1 MAIRRLRLTTG
12 LILFTFLTTH
22 LSNHALG
29 LVSLEAMEHG
39 RAWFLALWRNPLGTV
54 ALYGALLTH
63 FSLAL
68 LSLYRRRHFRMP
80 LWEATQLI
88 LGLAVPPLLIS
99 HIAGT
104 RIAHAWFDATDSY
117 ARVLLTLWAL
127 RPDLGALQ
135 ALALLVAWMHG
146 CFGLHFWLRLRP
158 AYPRMVPFVLVGAV
172 LLPTLALLGFAQG
185 GREAAAR
192 AAEAQAVAEILRT
205 ARAPDPV
212 DRAVIERTR
221 DRLLAV
227 VGLCL
232 GGVVAAREVRRAW
245 ARRRGVYRVTYPGGR
260 RVAVEVGT
268 TVLEASRLAGIPHAS
283 VCGGRGR
290 CSTCRVRVL
299 QGLEGLPAPTPWES
313 RVLQRVA
320 ADPHVRLACQIRPT
334 RDVSVLPLLPATA
347 TARDGFARPAYLAG
361 QEREVAVLF
370 ADLRQFTRLAERRL
384 PYDLVFFLNRYF
396 ETMGAAVERCGG
408 TVNQFTGD
416 GVMALFGLETE
427 PEAACQSALA
437 AAAEIARSVDALTR
451 ELAGEI
457 EAPLRV
463 GIGIHAG
470 PAVVGQMGYG
480 VAGYLTAV
488 GDTVHVA
495 SRLQDLT
502 KEFDCQLVLSQPV
515 AERARLDLQGLP
527 RHTLT
532 VRNRA
537 EPVVVYVVKDARSL
551 EPSVPKPGG

>member
-1 MAIRRLRLTTG
+1 MAIRQLRLATG
-12 LILFTFLTTH
+12 LILFTFLATH

-29 LVSLEAMEHG
+29 LISLEAMERG
-39 RAWFLALWRNPLGTV
+39 RVWFLALWRNPLGTL

-68 LSLYRRRHFRMP
+68 LSLYRRRHLRMP
-80 LWEATQLI
+80 LWEATQLVF
-88 LGLAVPPLLIS
+88 GLAVPPLLIS
-99 HIAGT
+99 HITGT

-117 ARVLLTLWAL
+117 ARVLLTFWVL
-127 RPDLGALQ
+127 RPDLGVRQ
-135 ALALLVAWMHG
+135 ALVLLVAWTHG

-158 AYPRMVPFVLVGAV
+158 AYPRVAPVLLVAAV
-172 LLPTLALLGFAQG
+172 LLPILALLGFAQG
-185 GREAAAR
+185 GREVAAR
-192 AAEAQAVAEILRT
+192 ASTAQAVAEVLR
-205 ARAPDPV
+205 AANAPDPA
-212 DRAVIERTR
+212 DRVVIERTR
-221 DRLLAV
+221 DMLLGAV
-227 VGLCL
+227 ALAL
-232 GGVVAAREVRRAW
+232 GGVLAARGVRRVW
-245 ARRRGVYRVTYPGGR
+245 APRRGIYHVTYPEGR

-299 QGLEGLPAPTPWES
+299 QGLEGLPLPTPGEL
-313 RVLQRVA
+313 RVLQRVG

-334 RDVSVLPLLPATA
+334 RDLAVLPVLPATA
-347 TARDGFARPAYLAG
+347 TARDGFARPAYHGG

-384 PYDLVFFLNRYF
+384 PYDVVFFLNRYF
-396 ETMGAAVERCGG
+396 EAMGAAIERCGG

-416 GVMALFGLETE
+416 GVMALFGLETG
-427 PEAACQSALA
+427 PEAACRSALA
-437 AAAEIARSVDALTR
+437 AAGEIARSVDMLTR

-515 AERARLDLQGLP
+515 AELASLDVRALP
-527 RHTLT
+527 SHTLS

-537 EPVVVYVVKDARSL
+537 EPVVVYVVMDARSP
-551 EPSVPKPGG
+551 EARPPKPGG